1 MLLMPAF
8 PYATPP
14 ANGDWSPAL
23 AHDFDTFLQRFL
35 DSGRYTIPANETG
48 LPALVLP
55 TGPGDDGLPVGVQL
69 YGRWR
74 EEVALLRA
82 GAAVQAAIGTP
93 EDVPQV
99 HVSRL

>member
-1 MLLMPAF
+1 MTCCLGFASPFSDAE
-8 PYATPP
+8 YPP
-14 ANGDWSPAL
+14 CAAPAL
-23 AHDFDTFLQRFL
+23 AHDFDTFPQRFL

-48 LPALVLP
+48 LPI
-55 TGPGDDGLPVGVQL
+55 GVQL

-74 EEVALLRA
+74 EETELLRA

-93 EDVPQV
+93 DGVPRV